1 MGIGQ
6 ALPARRTAC
15 FDVLLPRRVAR
26 FPRWWLAVW
35 LLGCAGAKQ
44 AQPAP
49 ALHAHGDREQVAARK
64 EEPFYIKDV
73 GFQTPESVVYD
84 ARADVYLV
92 SNVDGSPLDVDD
104 LAFISRVRPDGSVE
118 ALRWIDA
125 TEPDIE
131 LNAPKGMA
139 LVGDVLYVADIKSLR
154 KFDRNTGK
162 ALGSIELP
170 GATFANDVCADRA
183 GNVFVS
189 DSGIAAGFMPSGSDA
204 IYRVSAHGEVSVLA
218 RDVALGRPNGITVSG
233 TDLWVATFGSGE
245 LYRLA
250 EDGQRSDVQKLPKG
264 SLDGVVAWK
273 GRLFV
278 ASWEASAIYE
288 RSGDTFVERVSNI
301 PAPSDIGIDDK
312 RGRLLIPL
320 FYDNT
325 VVVYPL

>member
-1 MGIGQ
+1 M
-6 ALPARRTAC
+6 
-15 FDVLLPRRVAR
+15 RVGKH
-26 FPRWWLAVW
+26 WGLVVW
-35 LLGCAGAKQ
+35 LLGCGGANK
-44 AQPAP
+44 ALPAP
-49 ALHAHGDREQVAARK
+49 ESHAQSGAEQVAPRK

-73 GFQTPESVVYD
+73 GFQTPESVLYD

-139 LVGDVLYVADIKSLR
+139 LVGDVLYVADIKVLR
-154 KFDRNTGK
+154 KFDRSTGK
-162 ALGSIELP
+162 PLGSVELP

-189 DSGIAAGFMPSGSDA
+189 DSGIAAGFTPSGSDA
-204 IYRVSAHGEVSVLA
+204 VYRVSAHDEVSVLA
-218 RDVALGRPNGITVSG
+218 KDVALGRPNGLSEDSTG
-233 TDLWVATFGSGE
+233 LWVATFGSGE
-245 LYRLA
+245 LYRLGA
-250 EDGQRSDVQKLPKG
+250 DGQRSDVQKLPKG
-264 SLDGVVAWK
+264 SLDGIAAWK

-278 ASWEASAIYE
+278 ASWEASAVYE

-301 PAPSDIGIDDK
+301 PAPSDIGVDDK